1 MPPIDP
7 VDALTM
13 VARKF
18 DAAAIPYML
27 TGSVAALF
35 YGRDRSTVDMDIVVD
50 MRGRNT
56 GQLAAALGEDY
67 FFDAEAAEES
77 FRRGRMYNALPL
89 TGGPK
94 IDLIPLT
101 DEPFEQTKF
110 RRRVTKDWHGTPIA
124 VIQAIDLAIS
134 KLQWAK
140 ESRSERQLA
149 DVRAILSFGEV
160 EADDY
165 FYGWVERLGLEEA
178 MEASRET
185 RYDA

>member
-1 MPPIDP
+1 MQPINP

-13 VARKF
+13 IAQKL

-35 YGRDRSTVDMDIVVD
+35 YGRDRSTVDMDIIVD
-50 MRGRNT
+50 MRGRSAA
-56 GQLAAALGEDY
+56 QLAAALGGDY
-67 FFDAEAAEES
+67 YFDAEAGDES

-89 TGGPK
+89 AGGPK
-94 IDLIPLT
+94 IDFIPLT
-101 DEPFEQTKF
+101 DQPFEQTKF
-110 RRRVTKDWHGTPIA
+110 QRRVIKDWHGTPIA
-124 VIQAIDLAIS
+124 VIRAIDLAIS
-134 KLQWAK
+134 KLQWAT

-165 FYGWVERLGLEEA
+165 FYGWVERLGLQEA